1 MSSAAPVFLDTLAL
15 AGLLV
20 EQLDDA
26 APRSAL
32 DERILKLGF
41 DLHETI
47 TLALLESEP
56 VFILQADEC
65 LTRLRAMLALS
76 HELDRFEP
84 EPDSQLLE
92 LTESIGRQIGGILR
106 SIEL

>member
-1 MSSAAPVFLDTLAL
+1 MSSAAPVFHDALAL
-15 AGLLV
+15 SGVLV
-20 EQLDDA
+20 EHLDDA

-41 DLHETI
+41 DLLETI
-47 TLALLESEP
+47 TLALTESEP
-56 VFILQADEC
+56 VFIHQADEC

-92 LTESIGRQIGGILR
+92 LTESIARQIGGMLR
-106 SIEL
+106 SVGA